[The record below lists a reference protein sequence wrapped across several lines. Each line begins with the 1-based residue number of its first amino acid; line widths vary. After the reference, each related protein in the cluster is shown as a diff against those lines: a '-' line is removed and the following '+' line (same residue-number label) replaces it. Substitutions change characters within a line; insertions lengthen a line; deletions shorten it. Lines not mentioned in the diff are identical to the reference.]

1 MESEDN
7 LEEDNLEED
16 NLEEDNL
23 EEDNLE
29 EDNFEF
35 VENEPSSKVLA
46 RTESESHFG
55 IEKKSGGWF
64 ENEVERILYYAGF
77 DTKREQRIV
86 FEKTTNEHYRVD
98 IIAKLNNLTLFVE
111 CKDYDE
117 IKVSEKIL
125 FTLIGQI
132 HDYRLEN
139 PNEFVI
145 GIMATTAKNFGQNEG
160 IMNKLNAE
168 NCYLWD
174 GVMIQNLKNK
184 QLELG
189 DRYNFQNFILG
200 TIEYEKE
207 TKKQQ
212 QEFPGQCVL
221 YTRMEF
227 YSILEFKYI
236 GNIFSEKSIF
246 DDLKKNTANTKI
258 EAISMKYVKLG
269 KDHDYRLKFVVDFRL
284 VKSKKDIE
292 NHWKKQHGWFR
303 KPKLPSLQLM
313 EYDMERACRKIIENT
328 YGIQNTY
335 DGVYKTSCIT
345 SRSQSYL

>member
-7 LEEDNLEED
+7 FDDDDDDLEDI
-16 NLEEDNL
+16 
-23 EEDNLE
+23 
-29 EDNFEF
+29 
-35 VENEPSSKVLA
+35 ENEQSSKILA
-46 RTESESHFG
+46 RTESEFHFG

-111 CKDYDE
+111 CKDLDE
-117 IKVSEKIL
+117 TKISEKIL

-132 HDYRLEN
+132 HDYRLEH
-139 PNEFVI
+139 PSEFAI
-145 GIMATTAKNFGQNEG
+145 GIMATTAKNLGQNEG

-174 GVMIQNLKNK
+174 GVMIQNLKDK

-200 TIEYEKE
+200 ILEYERE
-207 TKKQQ
+207 SEKQQ
-212 QEFPGQCVL
+212 EEFPEQCVF

-227 YSILEFKYI
+227 YSIPEFKYI
-236 GNIFSEKSIF
+236 GNIFSEKNIF
-246 DDLKKNTANTKI
+246 KDLKKNTKNTKI
-258 EAISMKYVKLG
+258 EAISMKYTKLG
-269 KDHDYRLKFVVDFRL
+269 KDHDYRLRLVIDFRL
-284 VKSKKDIE
+284 VKSQKDVE
-292 NHWKKQHGWFR
+292 NHWRKQHGWFR
-303 KPKLPSLQLM
+303 KPKFQSLQLM
-313 EYDMERACRKIIENT
+313 EYDMERACRKIIDDT
-328 YGIQNTY
+328 YGIQNAF
-335 DGVYKTSCIT
+335 DGVYKTSCIAR
-345 SRSQSYL
+345 RSQSYL